1 MAQKGGPCCRGQPLL
16 DNALCQAAAGLDSRA
31 LYFTIDQAL
40 LIPCK
45 PDRHASGSPFGGN
58 NDDRRQWR
66 KQEVVVG
73 AAASKTQV
81 LFIKHKADA
90 GSRNPALASGCE
102 TERAGPLKIK
112 PTNKENQ
119 L

>member
-1 MAQKGGPCCRGQPLL
+1 MAQKSGPCYRGQLLL

-81 LFIKHKADA
+81 LFIKHEADA

-102 TERAGPLKIK
+102 TERAMPLKIK